1 MEHQNLPIA
10 DVMTSEPVAVSERIT
25 VARALRTLEEV
36 EIRHL
41 PVVDREG
48 LLLGIVSQRDLL
60 AAARAGETRRTLAS
74 LMKREVVAV
83 VPETPAHEAAYLLL
97 HHRIGCVPVVDR
109 AGRLIGIATDADF
122 VRVAY
127 VALGGRVPVDQLEL
141 EEKEA
146 ASV

>member
-1 MEHQNLPIA
+1 MEHQILPIA

-74 LMKREVVAV
+74 LMNREVVAV
-83 VPETPAHEAAYLLL
+83 APETPAHEAAYLLL

-109 AGRLIGIATDADF
+109 DGRLIGIATDADF